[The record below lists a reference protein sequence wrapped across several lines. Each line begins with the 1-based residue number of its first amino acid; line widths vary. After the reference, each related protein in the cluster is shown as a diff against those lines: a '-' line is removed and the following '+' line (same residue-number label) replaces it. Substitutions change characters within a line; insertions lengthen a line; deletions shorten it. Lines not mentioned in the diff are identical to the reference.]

1 MRHTVTG
8 SFHDGGSGCAHFER
22 IAPIRDDELEL
33 VVRELQH
40 RMRNILSIV
49 LCFVNNT
56 DANTTAD
63 FREALSA
70 RIATLSD
77 AYRMI
82 ESAGE

>member
-1 MRHTVTG
+1 
-8 SFHDGGSGCAHFER
+8 
-22 IAPIRDDELEL
+22 
-33 VVRELQH
+33 
-40 RMRNILSIV
+40 MRNILSIV

-82 ESAGE
+82 ESAGEQRVSLAAMLERTL